1 MKHRKRLERAFLNA
15 QECISVEFLWVIT
28 VLNNE
33 YKKICIKKSL
43 TEKRKKVIGQGSYG

>member
-1 MKHRKRLERAFLNA
+1 MKHRRRLERALLNVR
-15 QECISVEFLWVIT
+15 ECIRVEFLRVIT